1 MGSFVLNINIFVRM
15 ERDKQLDSYRGLAM
29 IYVVCFTH
37 VIYWL
42 KIGSEPILSLML
54 FEMPI
59 IFFISGAS
67 LSFNKKPRS
76 LKKTLWSRV
85 RRVVIPYYIYAF
97 VMVAIVAVL
106 SVIWHYWLPNIIG
119 IFGEKIATKYM
130 FDITTYSWNDVWS
143 ILSFGNIPQAPCVWH
158 LWFILPYLILS
169 CSFEM
174 QKRILTKINRGV
186 LRSMS
191 NYLFD
196 SAVSYKQCVV

>member
-1 MGSFVLNINIFVRM
+1 M
-15 ERDKQLDSYRGLAM
+15 ERDIQLDMYRGLSM
-29 IYVVCFTH
+29 IYVVCFIH

-42 KIGSEPILSLML
+42 KIGSEPLLSLML

-76 LKKTLWSRV
+76 FRKTLWSRI
-85 RRVVIPYYIYAF
+85 RRVVIPYYIYAV
-97 VMVAIVAVL
+97 VMVLIVALL

-119 IFGEKIATKYM
+119 VFGEKVATKYM
-130 FDITTYSWNDVWS
+130 FDITAYSWGDVWS
-143 ILSFGNIPQAPCVWH
+143 ILSFGNIPQSPCVWH

-174 QKRILTKINRGV
+174 QKRILTKINRGGV
-186 LRSMS
+186 HHYMYNDISC
-191 NYLFD
+191 
-196 SAVSYKQCVV
+196 SAISI